1 MCALPR
7 VVDREGMG
15 VRRIIGWSL
24 LGLLGLVGLAAIGMT
39 LRQHMH
45 GKDLEDSLARSA
57 EDQAWIDGLPRVDP
71 EVRDRAWAW
80 MKTEW
85 PSGFGGS
92 SSKDETWYLEGA
104 TPPTKLLDRHEVER
118 AHMEELSE
126 ILNGEGPLLSSVAWL
141 EPDLSRDGHGPYGP
155 KHIPNILSV
164 RGAMRWYG
172 IEAMLAEDPAPVLE
186 QVDRLVKA
194 LQPVG
199 SLIDALILA
208 AVDAERDRIHLRAL
222 YRGVLAS
229 DRYERW
235 LAEPSRAKQWH
246 LDAYRA
252 ERLVL
257 WEPLARDVLLDR
269 SSAKHAL
276 YGSSVDAG
284 EELDWRMYARKD
296 LTHVL
301 AAWRLYEDYVRGRCD
316 ADALDVISAW
326 EREGGRTIS
335 MSLPGRTGMTWALL
349 GARANHRLARM
360 VARTLRAGGPAPDA
374 LHPDIALDAADR
386 FDVDVRYER
395 LAADRVRFYVPRTT
409 VLPALLE
416 DERSAHHFQGSERLV
431 MDPPPPLGPITGYAI
446 EAHLPR

>member
-1 MCALPR
+1 M
-7 VVDREGMG
+7 
-15 VRRIIGWSL
+15 RRIIGWSL
-24 LGLLGLVGLAAIGMT
+24 LGLLGLVGVAAIGLT

-45 GKDLEDSLARSA
+45 GKDLEEALARSD
-57 EDQAWIDGLPRVDP
+57 EDKAWLEGLPKVEP
-71 EVRDRAWAW
+71 ELRDRAWAW
-80 MKTEW
+80 MKTDW
-85 PSGFGGS
+85 PSGFGASGR
-92 SSKDETWYLEGA
+92 KDETWYLQGEA
-104 TPPTKLLDRHEVER
+104 PPEKLLDRHEAER
-118 AHMEELSE
+118 AHMLELSE
-126 ILNGEGPLLSSVAWL
+126 ILESDGPVLSSIAWL

-172 IEAMLAEDPAPVLE
+172 IEAMLAEDPAPALE
-186 QVDRLVKA
+186 QVDRLFEA

-199 SLIDALILA
+199 SMIDALILA
-208 AVDAERDRIHLRAL
+208 AVDAQRDRIHLRAL
-222 YRGVLAS
+222 YRGVLED

-246 LDAYRA
+246 IDAYRA

-276 YGSSVDAG
+276 YGASVDAA

-296 LTHVL
+296 LTRVI
-301 AAWRLYEDYVRGRCD
+301 AAWRLYESYVREQCD
-316 ADALDVISAW
+316 AEALDVIEAW
-326 EREGGRTIS
+326 EREGGRTLS

-360 VARTLRAGGPAPDA
+360 VARTLRAGGPAPDDLPA
-374 LHPDIALDAADR
+374 EIDLRAAGR
-386 FDVDVRYER
+386 FDVDVHYER

-409 VLPALLE
+409 SLPALVE
-416 DERSAHHFQGSERLV
+416 DERTEHHFHGRERRV
-431 MDPPPPLGPITGYAI
+431 MDPPPPLGSITGYAI
-446 EAHLPR
+446 EVRLPR